1 MNFEP
6 PGEKEKM
13 RFYFDSSVRIQVNNR
28 MHSFELTSNSTTVR
42 SVPSEP
48 EDQGSNPGLVTPFF
62 TKKRKK
68 LCKKLGGDE
77 SRTQSKGTSARSP
90 TTALFMY
97 SIRHV
102 ETNLLLLILIRA
114 NTCQHAI
121 GLAALEVKNTGDSWY
136 SSFNLELNFVTSIS
150 LLYILQIQR
159 FFFLNFSKITIFS
172 LMMLFFTYSISRY
185 YLYASI

>member
-13 RFYFDSSVRIQVNNR
+13 QLYIDSSVRIQVNNG
-28 MHSFELTSNSTTVR
+28 MHSFELTSNSAMVR
-42 SVPSEP
+42 SVPSEL

-62 TKKRKK
+62 PKRGKVVQK
-68 LCKKLGGDE
+68 MGE
-77 SRTQSKGTSARSP
+77 MSFEPRSKRISARSP
-90 TTALFMY
+90 TTAIFMY
-97 SIRHV
+97 STRHV

-136 SSFNLELNFVTSIS
+136 SSFNVELNFVTSIS
-150 LLYILQIQR
+150 LSYILQIRR
-159 FFFLNFSKITIFS
+159 FFFLNFF
-172 LMMLFFTYSISRY
+172 
-185 YLYASI
+185 

>member
-114 NTCQHAI
+114 NTYQHVI
-121 GLAALEVKNTGDSWY
+121 GLAALEVKNTGI
-136 SSFNLELNFVTSIS
+136 VG
-150 LLYILQIQR
+150 ILI
-159 FFFLNFSKITIFS
+159 LIWN
-172 LMMLFFTYSISRY
+172 
-185 YLYASI
+185 

>member
-1 MNFEP
+1 M
-6 PGEKEKM
+6 
-13 RFYFDSSVRIQVNNR
+13 
-28 MHSFELTSNSTTVR
+28 VR
-42 SVPSEP
+42 SVSSDP

-62 TKKRKK
+62 PKSEKSCAKNWEEMSLKPR
-68 LCKKLGGDE
+68 
-77 SRTQSKGTSARSP
+77 SKHTSARSP

-102 ETNLLLLILIRA
+102 ETNFLLLILIRA